1 MTEQTDRILVATKK
15 SRYQQL
21 VLEAHDKHIQTLL
34 ESQDVSVATLKR
46 SHNAHMASL
55 DKICATLDARA
66 LPYEVRWHPEVR
78 DPERYRL
85 VIACG
90 GDGTVLDLSHRL
102 THTPMLA
109 INSDPQASIGYFCA
123 GDADA
128 FEALLVRTL
137 EARWAPMALR
147 RFSISINDEL
157 QTVPALNDVLVCHA
171 NPAAVSS
178 YILRLDGI
186 EEHQR
191 SSGIWIATPAG
202 STAAIRSA
210 GGMVVPL
217 GSNTL
222 QYLIRE
228 PYPPPTGAYRLSR
241 GLRPF
246 DSSFEIISRMQDGRI
261 YLDGP
266 HICYPFQTGDRLRLV
281 SQAPPLLIYGLDEKR
296 RAV

>member
-1 MTEQTDRILVATKK
+1 MSRILVATKK
-15 SRYQQL
+15 TRYQQL
-21 VLEAHDKHIQTLL
+21 VLDAHDVHIQTLL
-34 ESQDVSVATLKR
+34 ESQDVSVATLER
-46 SHNAHMASL
+46 SHRAHEESLALICAAL
-55 DKICATLDARA
+55 DKRGLDYDVA
-66 LPYEVRWHPEVR
+66 WHAQVK
-78 DPERYRL
+78 DPEAYDL

-90 GDGTVLDLSHRL
+90 GDGTALDLSHRL
-102 THTPMLA
+102 VKTPMLA
-109 INSDPQASIGYFCA
+109 INSDPLASIGYFCA
-123 GDADA
+123 GDASA
-128 FEALLVRTL
+128 FEALLERTL
-137 EARWAPMALR
+137 EGKWAPMALR
-147 RFSISINDEL
+147 RFSISINDEV

-186 EEHQR
+186 EERQR

-217 GSNTL
+217 GSHTL

-228 PYPPPTGAYRLSR
+228 PYPPTTGSYRLSR

-266 HICYPFQTGDRLRLV
+266 HISYPFHTGDRLRLI
-281 SQAPPLLIYGLDEKR
+281 SGAPALLIYGLDEKR

>member
-1 MTEQTDRILVATKK
+1 MARILVATKK
-15 SRYQQL
+15 TRYQQL
-21 VLEAHDKHIQTLL
+21 VLDGNDAHIQTLL
-34 ESQDVSVATLKR
+34 DAHDVSVATLER
-46 SHNAHMASL
+46 SHRAHEDSL
-55 DKICATLDARA
+55 ARICAALEARGLGYDVA
-66 LPYEVRWHPEVR
+66 WHAGVR
-78 DPERYRL
+78 DPEQYEL

-90 GDGTVLDLSHRL
+90 GDGTALDLSHRL
-102 THTPMLA
+102 TRTPMLA
-109 INSDPQASIGYFCA
+109 INSDPLASIGYFCA
-123 GDADA
+123 GDAAA
-128 FEALLVRTL
+128 FEGLLERTISGS
-137 EARWAPMALR
+137 WAPMALR
-147 RFSISINDEL
+147 RFSISINDEV

-186 EEHQR
+186 EERQR
-191 SSGIWIATPAG
+191 SSGIWISTPAG

-210 GGMVVPL
+210 GGLVVPL

-266 HICYPFQTGDRLRLV
+266 HISYPFQTGDRLRLI